1 MLFLQLLQKLNIY
14 NTSIDNMYRQYIQ
27 LINSCKL
34 YTIWENQT
42 ICSYKWLKPMIKEL
56 EIIQKQSV
64 QKRRGILVV
73 DNTSKCIHR
82 FLKQTFTYKSNC

>member
-1 MLFLQLLQKLNIY
+1 
-14 NTSIDNMYRQYIQ
+14 
-27 LINSCKL
+27 
-34 YTIWENQT
+34 
-42 ICSYKWLKPMIKEL
+42 MIKEL

-73 DNTSKCIHR
+73 DKTSKCIHR